1 MDPVLQIRNVSKS
14 FAGQGVLNG
23 VDLEI
28 PPKSVYGLVGL
39 NGAGKTTLIKCILD
53 LQRAD
58 SGEIR
63 IHGLASTLTSARE
76 RLVYLPERF
85 SAPDYMDGWTYL
97 RFIADAHRPDLGR
110 DELRVRSET
119 LCAKL
124 EFEIGALIK
133 PVPALSK
140 GMAQKLAIIGCLL
153 SGREFLILDEPMS
166 GLDPKS
172 RVLFRNV
179 INELRREGKTVLMC
193 SHILLDIETLCDR
206 ASILHEG
213 GIRFSGRAEQCC
225 ERYGTK
231 DFESAFLKCIES
243 N

>member
-1 MDPVLQIRNVSKS
+1 MNPVLELRNLNKS
-14 FAGQGVLNG
+14 IAGQRVLNDINLQ
-23 VDLEI
+23 VTARNI
-28 PPKSVYGLVGL
+28 HGLVGL

-58 SGEIR
+58 SGEIG
-63 IHGLASTLTSARE
+63 IHGSASTLTSARD

-97 RFIADAHRPDLGR
+97 RFIADAHLADRGR
-110 DELRVRSET
+110 DELRVRSEN
-119 LCAKL
+119 LCAKF
-124 EFEIGALIK
+124 EFETEALDK

-140 GMAQKLAIIGCLL
+140 GMTQKLAIIGCLL
-153 SGREFLILDEPMS
+153 SGKEFLILDEPMS
-166 GLDPKS
+166 GLDPKA
-172 RVLFRNV
+172 RVLFRKV
-179 INELRREGKTVLMC
+179 IEELRREGKTVLMC
-193 SHILLDIETLCDR
+193 SHLLLDIETLCDR
-206 ASILHEG
+206 ATILHEG
-213 GIRFSGRAEQCC
+213 RIRFSGTVEECC